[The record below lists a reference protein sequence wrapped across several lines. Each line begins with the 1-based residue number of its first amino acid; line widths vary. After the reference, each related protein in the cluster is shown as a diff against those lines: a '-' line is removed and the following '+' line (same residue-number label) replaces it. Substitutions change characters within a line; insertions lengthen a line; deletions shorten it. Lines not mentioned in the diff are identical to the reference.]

1 MIGVYNKKQRMS
13 IISKTKNSVLDPNH
27 VVATGQLPKSGGE
40 LYLKVSP
47 EKIGEIDNFLEKLY
61 TILPKQYHV
70 SKHSQISFPNS
81 KQTSFITNDEHGNE
95 LVGYGDDLINQQTV
109 NAVHHNMANKIQKY
123 LNENKKNPYA
133 LNIGPYHDNVIERGG
148 THEDYANE
156 LLPHIMLK
164 MPQKMYNFLISHKGP
179 VENVKKDFIDHL
191 SKNPEHS
198 DQLDLDYMN
207 ILSPE

>member
-13 IISKTKNSVLDPNH
+13 IIKRRYPSVIIDDQDI
-27 VVATGQLPKSGGE
+27 VVGSLPKSNN
-40 LYLKVSP
+40 YVSVSHDSYDN
-47 EKIGEIDNFLEKLY
+47 EGINKIDNFLEKLY
-61 TILPKQYHV
+61 TIIPKEYHPHNYTHHHSANNVTGSLPLKD
-70 SKHSQISFPNS
+70 KDSFLSWGELIHPN
-81 KQTSFITNDEHGNE
+81 
-95 LVGYGDDLINQQTV
+95 TV
-109 NAVHHNMANKIQKY
+109 NLIHHLMANKIQKY
-123 LNENKKNPYA
+123 LNENKKNAYA

-156 LLPHIMLK
+156 LLPHLMLK

>member
-1 MIGVYNKKQRMS
+1 MLSNDTLYLGNATTHPKEPLIGYSIGSHMKMAHMLNKKLKEHKME
-13 IISKTKNSVLDPNH
+13 
-27 VVATGQLPKSGGE
+27 KSN
-40 LYLKVSP
+40 V
-47 EKIGEIDNFLEKLY
+47 
-61 TILPKQYHV
+61 
-70 SKHSQISFPNS
+70 
-81 KQTSFITNDEHGNE
+81 
-95 LVGYGDDLINQQTV
+95 
-109 NAVHHNMANKIQKY
+109 
-123 LNENKKNPYA
+123 
-133 LNIGPYHDNVIERGG
+133 GPYHDNVIERGG

-198 DQLDLDYMN
+198 DQLDLDYMY